1 MLRPKCRALW
11 GYLMADPII
20 AEFTQ
25 LDGNP
30 ISVNLSLVFHWEPSG
45 ENTVIVFSDDSDLTV
60 RESYDAVSEVL
71 NPERQA
77 GD

>member
-1 MLRPKCRALW
+1 
-11 GYLMADPII
+11 
-20 AEFTQ
+20 
-25 LDGNP
+25 
-30 ISVNLSLVFHWEPSG
+30 VNLSLVFHWEPSG

>member
-1 MLRPKCRALW
+1 MS
-11 GYLMADPII
+11 DPII

-25 LDGNP
+25 LDGCP
-30 ISVNLSLVFHWEPSG
+30 ISVNLSLVLHWEPSDDH
-45 ENTVIVFSDDSDLTV
+45 TRIVFSDSPAIV
-60 RESYDAVSEVL
+60 VQESYDAVSEEL